1 MAIEVKNLVK
11 EFNTKVL
18 DDFSFSFPEK
28 GVVCLL
34 GKSGC
39 GKTTLI
45 NCIAGLEKADRGSI
59 EGKYDSKI
67 SFVFQE
73 DRLIP
78 WISAKRN
85 LLVVN
90 EDESICDDILEKMGL
105 SEHKYKLPDELS
117 GGMRQR
123 VAIARAVAY
132 GGDII
137 FLDEPFKGIDVKTK
151 AAVIDSVKGLIED
164 KLCIFITHDLEEA
177 MLLSDIIVILDGP
190 PLKIKSV
197 VEKEKTDME
206 YLLSVMNET
215 N

>member
-1 MAIEVKNLVK
+1 MALEVKNLVK
-11 EFNTKVL
+11 KYNTEILK
-18 DDFSFSFPEK
+18 DFSFSFPEK

-45 NCIAGLEKADRGSI
+45 NCIAGLEKINGGI
-59 EGKYDSKI
+59 IYGTEGIKM

-90 EDESICDDILEKMGL
+90 DDEKVCSVILDKMGL
-105 SEHKYKLPDELS
+105 LEHADKLPEELS

-151 AAVIDSVKGLIED
+151 KAVIESVKELIED

-177 MLLSDIIVILDGP
+177 ELLSDIIVILDGP
-190 PLKIKSV
+190 PLNIKGVMEKDNINADDLAKII
-197 VEKEKTDME
+197 
-206 YLLSVMNET
+206 NET
-215 N
+215 I

>member
-1 MAIEVKNLVK
+1 MAIIVKDLVK

-18 DDFSFSFPEK
+18 ENFSFSFPEK

-34 GKSGC
+34 GRSGC

-45 NCIAGLEKADRGSI
+45 NCIAGLEKADGGSI
-59 EGKYDSKI
+59 EGKDDSKI

-90 EDESICDDILEKMGL
+90 EDESICDDILDKMGL
-105 SEHKYKLPDELS
+105 SEHKTKLPDELS
-117 GGMRQR
+117 GDMRQR

>member
-1 MAIEVKNLVK
+1 MAIEINNL
-11 EFNTKVL
+11 TKKYDTTVL
-18 DDFSFSFPEK
+18 DNFTFTFPDK

-45 NCIAGLEKADRGSI
+45 NCIAGLEKTDGGSI
-59 EGKYDSKI
+59 EGRGNSKI

-85 LLVVN
+85 LFVVN
-90 EDESICDDILEKMGL
+90 NDEALCNDILDKMGL
-105 SEHKYKLPDELS
+105 SEHKDKLPEELS

-151 AAVIDSVKGLIED
+151 ATVIDSVKELVKD

-190 PLKIKSV
+190 PLKIINV
-197 VEKEKTDME
+197 VEKDKTDMA

>member
-1 MAIEVKNLVK
+1 MAIIVKDLVK

-18 DDFSFSFPEK
+18 ENFSFSFPEK

-34 GKSGC
+34 GRSGC

-45 NCIAGLEKADRGSI
+45 NCIAGLEKADGGSI
-59 EGKYDSKI
+59 EGKDDSKI

-90 EDESICDDILEKMGL
+90 EDEGICDEILDKMGL
-105 SEHKYKLPDELS
+105 SEHKDKLPDELS

-151 AAVIDSVKGLIED
+151 AAVIESVKGLIED

-190 PLKIKSV
+190 PLKVKAV

>member
-1 MAIEVKNLVK
+1 MALTIKNL
-11 EFNTKVL
+11 TKKFDIPVL
-18 DDFSFSFPEK
+18 DGFSFDFPDK

-45 NCIAGLEKADRGSI
+45 NCIAGLEKYDSGEI
-59 EGKYDSKI
+59 CCMDSKI

-85 LLVVN
+85 ILAVN
-90 EDESICDDILEKMGL
+90 DDEQVCSRVLDKMGL
-105 SEHKYKLPDELS
+105 LEHADKLPDELS

-123 VAIARAVAY
+123 VSIARAIAY

-137 FLDEPFKGIDVKTK
+137 FLDEPFKGIDIKTK
-151 AAVIDSVKGLIED
+151 AAVIEAVKELIED

-177 MLLSDIIVILDGP
+177 KMLSDVIVILDGP
-190 PLKIKSV
+190 PLKVIER
-197 VEKEKTDME
+197 VEGEVSSEELNKIINDI
-206 YLLSVMNET
+206 L
-215 N
+215 

>member
-1 MAIEVKNLVK
+1 MAIEVKNISK
-11 EFNTKVL
+11 KYNTPVL
-18 DDFSFSFPEK
+18 ENFSFTFPEK

-45 NCIAGLEKADRGSI
+45 NCIAGLEKTDEGII
-59 EGKYDSKI
+59 EGKNNMKI

-78 WISAKRN
+78 WISARRN
-85 LLVVN
+85 LLAVN
-90 EDESICDDILEKMGL
+90 EDEKTCDKILSEMEL
-105 SEHKYKLPDELS
+105 SEHSLKLPGELS

-123 VAIARAVAY
+123 VAIARAITY

-137 FLDEPFKGIDVKTK
+137 ILDEPFKGIDVKTK
-151 AAVIDSVKGLIED
+151 ITVIDSVKKLIED

-177 MLLSDIIVILDGP
+177 VMLSDKVVILDGP
-190 PLKIKSV
+190 PLNIKGV
-197 VEKEKTDME
+197 VDKEDITLALLNDMMNKT
-206 YLLSVMNET
+206 N
-215 N
+215 

>member
-1 MAIEVKNLVK
+1 MAIEVKDLVK
-11 EFNTKVL
+11 KYNTEVL
-18 DDFSFSFPEK
+18 SHFSFTFPEK

-34 GKSGC
+34 GRSGC

-45 NCIAGLEKADRGSI
+45 NCIAGLEKADSGAI
-59 EGKYDSKI
+59 KGIQGAKL

-78 WISAKRN
+78 WVSAKRN
-85 LLVVN
+85 LMLVNDN
-90 EDESICDDILEKMGL
+90 EKLCDDILSKMGL
-105 SEHKYKLPDELS
+105 SEHSSKLPDELS

-123 VAIARAVAY
+123 TAIARAVAY

-137 FLDEPFKGIDVKTK
+137 LLDEPFKGIDVKTK
-151 AAVIDSVKGLIED
+151 AAVIDTVKELVKD

-177 MLLSDIIVILDGP
+177 IQLYDMIVILDGP
-190 PLKIKSV
+190 PLRIKEVIDKDKIDVSKLISI
-197 VEKEKTDME
+197 
-206 YLLSVMNET
+206 MNET

>member
-45 NCIAGLEKADRGSI
+45 NCIAGLEKADSGII
-59 EGKYDSKI
+59 EGKSDSKI

-90 EDESICDDILEKMGL
+90 EDEGVCDDILDKMGL
-105 SEHKYKLPDELS
+105 FEHKSKLPDELS

-137 FLDEPFKGIDVKTK
+137 FLNEPFKGIDVKTK
-151 AAVIDSVKGLIED
+151 SAVIDSVKDLIRD

-190 PLKIKSV
+190 PLNVKAV
-197 VEKEKTDME
+197 VEKDKTDMA

>member
-18 DDFSFSFPEK
+18 DNFSFSFPEK

>member
-1 MAIEVKNLVK
+1 MAIEIKKLVK
-11 EFNTKVL
+11 KYDTNVL
-18 DDFSFSFPEK
+18 DDFSFSFPDK

-45 NCIAGLEKADRGSI
+45 NCIAGLEKTDGGSI
-59 EGKYDSKI
+59 EGTQNSKI

-90 EDESICDDILEKMGL
+90 DDETLCNDILDKMGL
-105 SEHKYKLPDELS
+105 SEHSSKLPEELS

-132 GGDII
+132 GGDMI

-151 AAVIDSVKGLIED
+151 SAVIDAVKDLVKD

-177 MLLSDIIVILDGP
+177 MLLSDVIVILDGP
-190 PLKIKSV
+190 PLKVKAV
-197 VEKEKTDME
+197 TEKEKTDMA

>member
-45 NCIAGLEKADRGSI
+45 NCIAGLEKADSGII
-59 EGKYDSKI
+59 EGKSDSKI

-90 EDESICDDILEKMGL
+90 EDEGVCDDILDKMGL
-105 SEHKYKLPDELS
+105 FEHKSKLPDELS

-151 AAVIDSVKGLIED
+151 SAVIDSVKDLIRD

-190 PLKIKSV
+190 PLNVKAV
-197 VEKEKTDME
+197 VEKDKTDMA